1 MRHLVSDAWARGPP
15 GDSYTCPY
23 LGGDRAYVLRK
34 ISTSLSVR
42 AGEASISGRRVP
54 VQIEQ
59 ATPTLPLADTA
70 FFLCL
75 CNHLALSSS
84 PGRFFA
90 STSSELMDKLADS
103 REAAQASSTSEAP
116 AERKKD
122 PCAQVHID
130 VMVSCCWPCS
140 ILLLISRMMI
150 VDTTHASRRLG
161 SAFCS
166 ICHGVL

>member
-1 MRHLVSDAWARGPP
+1 MRCLASDASARGPP
-15 GDSYTCPY
+15 GDSCTCAY
-23 LGGDRAYVLRK
+23 LGGDRAYVLREFRQAFQ
-34 ISTSLSVR
+34 SGQERLQYQAGDCLS
-42 AGEASISGRRVP
+42 ET
-54 VQIEQ
+54 EQ

-75 CNHLALSSS
+75 CNHLALSCS
-84 PGRFFA
+84 PGRFFT
-90 STSSELMDKLADS
+90 STSLELMDRQADS
-103 REAAQASSTSEAP
+103 REAPQASSTSEAP

-140 ILLLISRMMI
+140 ILLVISRMMI